1 MAGICES
8 IIAKSIE
15 ANCEN
20 PLVKGMEA
28 DGVIIN
34 RNDIDFS
41 QSVFDTDSKN
51 IIKQLILKT
60 GKKGYSVVQMGA
72 TPYTGLKTNLA
83 TGKYRNT
90 FNNEIPIAVLDN
102 SPEVHSFLCCVML
115 TRARMARR
123 SIRCTATI
131 RACTL
136 RRS

>member
-8 IIAKSIE
+8 IIAKGIE

-41 QSVFDTDSKN
+41 QSVFDTDIKN

-72 TPYTGLKTNLA
+72 TPYTGLKTSLA

-102 SPEVHSFLCCVML
+102 NPEV
-115 TRARMARR
+115 AQN
-123 SIRCTATI
+123 II
-131 RACTL
+131 D
-136 RRS
+136 